1 MAQDKGIKL
10 VAENRKAYHDYHI
23 EERME
28 AGIELTGT
36 EVKSIRQGKVN
47 LKESYAGITSG
58 ELFVYGM
65 HISHYEQGNRFNA
78 DPLRSRRLLMHKREI
93 NRLYGIIKQQGL
105 TLVPTKV
112 YFKNGRVK
120 IEVSLARGK
129 KQYDKRQSEAQK
141 QAKREIDRRL
151 KDSGRRGES

>member
-1 MAQDKGIKL
+1 
-10 VAENRKAYHDYHI
+10 
-23 EERME
+23 
-28 AGIELTGT
+28 
-36 EVKSIRQGKVN
+36 
-47 LKESYAGITSG
+47 
-58 ELFVYGM
+58 
-65 HISHYEQGNRFNA
+65 
-78 DPLRSRRLLMHKREI
+78 MHKREI